1 MVLRTLRWVIVCLG
15 LGAGLS
21 GCASWF
27 ADDGKDPEVHLVSVQ
42 VVKAKLMQ
50 QRFVL
55 HFRIDNPNDD
65 SLTVSG
71 LRYRVYLAGLL
82 LADGEYDEWL
92 SVDGHSSE
100 PFDVPVRT
108 NLWEHLRDVVKLLR
122 HPDRP
127 IPYRLEGEL
136 KTGLVFGREVVLRRS
151 GEVVAKELIRH

>member
-1 MVLRTLRWVIVCLG
+1 MASRTLRWITVCLCI
-15 LGAGLS
+15 GAGLG

-27 ADDGKDPEVHLVSVQ
+27 GDDGKDPEVHLLSVQ
-42 VVKAKLMQ
+42 VVKAKLLQ
-50 QRFVL
+50 QEFVL

-71 LRYRVYLAGLL
+71 LRYRVYLAGIL
-82 LADGEYDEWL
+82 LADDEYDQWL
-92 SVDGHSSE
+92 SVDGHASE

-108 NLWEHLRDVVKLLR
+108 NLWQHLRDVVKLLR

-136 KTGLVFGREVVLRRS
+136 KTGLVFGRDVVLRRT
-151 GEVVAKELIRH
+151 GDVVPGELIHK